1 MKHPITNNILTHGT
15 LYNRWIT
22 AKEACENMG
31 LNGSDP
37 SQRALVQF
45 MVDKGVIPD
54 FDFVHRHHEYPGVF
68 KWATKCNIIGHEE
81 YHRRIFYT
89 LLISLNCYT
98 VLKNK
103 YLEDIKQ
110 SQHLFLPP
118 ENNPE

>member
-22 AKEACENMG
+22 AKEACAHIG

-37 SQRALVQF
+37 SQRALVQY
-45 MVDKGVIPD
+45 MVDKGVIPE
-54 FDFVHRHHEYPGVF
+54 FDFVHQHQEYRFVF
-68 KWATKCNIIGHEE
+68 KWDSIGRIGHEE
-81 YHRRIFYT
+81 WHRKHFST
-89 LLISLNCYT
+89 LWITLKCY
-98 VLKNK
+98 VELKNK